1 MSALKITVIIS
12 AVIVIAACAEN
23 PSGRDDLSLSET
35 KRRRHRQYAIYGRGG
50 YGAHI
55 QHGYSQ
61 SQHGYGHIQP
71 HYGQIQH
78 AYSQHNGYG
87 QPNGYVQVAGYAR
100 GHGQTN
106 GYGYALA
113 HTHGQLNGY
122 TGHSRGYGHIEFRP
136 TIQRYGYESD
146 YGYQNAYGYP
156 TGYESD
162 ETHSYETKGENS
174 NTYEEKKKGYDSAEQ
189 THHPAKKRKI

>member
-1 MSALKITVIIS
+1 M
-12 AVIVIAACAEN
+12 IVIAACAEN

-100 GHGQTN
+100 GYGQTN

-122 TGHSRGYGHIEFRP
+122 TGMKNEVKQPTVESMINNEHYVAISSATIKEATIDIVTEFLR
-136 TIQRYGYESD
+136 I
-146 YGYQNAYGYP
+146 
-156 TGYESD
+156 
-162 ETHSYETKGENS
+162 KNS
-174 NTYEEKKKGYDSAEQ
+174 LMTL
-189 THHPAKKRKI
+189 KIRL